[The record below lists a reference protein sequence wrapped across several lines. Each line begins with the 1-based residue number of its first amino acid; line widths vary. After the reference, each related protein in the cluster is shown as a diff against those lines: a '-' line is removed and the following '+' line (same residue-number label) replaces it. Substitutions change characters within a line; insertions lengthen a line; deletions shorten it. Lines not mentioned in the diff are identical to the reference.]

1 MRKGASAR
9 HIGMGWMDRNRDKR
23 DRETEREREGD
34 RERERE
40 GDRQTVTNRERER
53 DKAPQTAITAD
64 KAGQVIVF
72 IRPAIRQ

>member
-34 RERERE
+34 RERER
-40 GDRQTVTNRERER
+40 